1 MCDGTAAAH
10 VAAGSHAN
18 QETTKDRNE
27 EFPMSEPL
35 RSTDFDEV
43 HELAATGK
51 EQGFLTTGDIV
62 EGLKGVELSPDQMDD
77 VFVFLAESGIEITD
91 EAEDELVEP
100 GDHEAPGTVRHKIG
114 SSSEESYGGSLNDPV
129 RMYLKEIGK
138 VPLLTAM
145 EEVSLARRIES
156 GCNATA
162 SLEQNG
168 HMNQDE
174 VEALK
179 ALEEDGLEAKK
190 KLAEANLRL
199 VVSIAKRYVGRGML
213 FLDLIQEGN
222 LGLIRGV
229 EKYDY
234 TRGFKFSTYATWWIR
249 QAVTRAIA
257 DQARTIRVP
266 VHMVE
271 NMNKLAKVQLRMLQ
285 EKGTEPTPDEL
296 AVEMDI
302 TPDKVR
308 AILKVSQV
316 PMSLESPIGKEEDS
330 TLADFIP
337 DAGAVVPMDAV
348 AYELLREQ
356 LEDALD
362 DLTYREKRIVQLRFG
377 LLDGRPRTL
386 EEVGNVFGVTRERI
400 RQIESKTLNKLRS
413 PSVSGRLRDYIED

>member
-1 MCDGTAAAH
+1 
-10 VAAGSHAN
+10 
-18 QETTKDRNE
+18 
-27 EFPMSEPL
+27 MSDPL
-35 RSTDFDEV
+35 GSTDLEEV
-43 HELAATGK
+43 RELAASGR

-62 EGLKGVELSPDQMDD
+62 EGLKGIELSPDQMDSI
-77 VFVFLAESGIEITD
+77 FVFLAESGIQISD
-91 EAEDELVEP
+91 EAEEDLDEHDEL
-100 GDHEAPGTVRHKIG
+100 GGGTKSRVASPVHTG
-114 SSSEESYGGSLNDPV
+114 AYAGALNDPV

-138 VPLLTAM
+138 VPLLTASQ
-145 EEVSLARRIES
+145 EISLARRIEV
-156 GCNATA
+156 GCQATDK
-162 SLEQNG
+162 LERNG
-168 HMNQDE
+168 HMSAAD
-174 VEALK
+174 VADLK
-179 ALEEDGLEAKK
+179 ALEADGLEAKK

-266 VHMVE
+266 VHMIE
-271 NMNKLAKVQLRMLQ
+271 NMNKLAKIQLRLLQ
-285 EKGTEPTPDEL
+285 EKGYEPTPEEI
-296 AVEMDI
+296 ATEMDT
-302 TPDKVR
+302 TPEKVR

-337 DAGAVVPMDAV
+337 DSGAVVPMDAV

-400 RQIESKTLNKLRS
+400 RQIESKTLMKLRH
-413 PSVSGRLRDYIED
+413 PSVSGPLRDYIDE

>member
-1 MCDGTAAAH
+1 MI
-10 VAAGSHAN
+10 SH
-18 QETTKDRNE
+18 
-27 EFPMSEPL
+27 MSEPL

-222 LGLIRGV
+222 LGLISGV

>member
-1 MCDGTAAAH
+1 VMARRRRMLPPALTQIKRPQKTATRI
-10 VAAGSHAN
+10 SH
-18 QETTKDRNE
+18 
-27 EFPMSEPL
+27 MSEPL